1 MFVLELFEFNKMA
14 ERMSDIVTAR
24 ELIGTVKLD
33 PKKNYKYFD
42 FLKYLRNKHS
52 LKYSEKIHKEASKL
66 SR

>member
-14 ERMSDIVTAR
+14 GRMSDIVTAR

-33 PKKNYKYFD
+33 PKKNYKYFN
-42 FLKYLRNKHS
+42 FLKYLRNNHG
-52 LKYSEKIHKEASKL
+52 LKYSKEIHKEASKL